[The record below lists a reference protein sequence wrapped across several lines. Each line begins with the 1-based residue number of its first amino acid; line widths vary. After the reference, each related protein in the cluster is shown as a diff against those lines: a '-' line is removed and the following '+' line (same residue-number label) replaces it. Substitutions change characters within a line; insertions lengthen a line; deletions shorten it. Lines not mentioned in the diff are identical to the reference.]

1 MKKCNIWIFSTNEIS
16 LYIIIIRDIIKILKT
31 GKLFDTCSV
40 SVIFQKCVY
49 HRMFAGLFDF
59 TNYVKRNAVDP
70 TRAYPRERNR
80 DNSFTIVDLFA
91 QAR

>member
-1 MKKCNIWIFSTNEIS
+1 
-16 LYIIIIRDIIKILKT
+16 
-31 GKLFDTCSV
+31 
-40 SVIFQKCVY
+40 
-49 HRMFAGLFDF
+49 MFAGLFDF
-59 TNYVKRNAVDP
+59 TNYVKRYAVDP

>member
-1 MKKCNIWIFSTNEIS
+1 
-16 LYIIIIRDIIKILKT
+16 
-31 GKLFDTCSV
+31 
-40 SVIFQKCVY
+40 
-49 HRMFAGLFDF
+49 MFAGLFDF